1 MKVGKTILIV
11 GATGFIGQRLIRD
24 FDSQDFVIKAA
35 VRVKKDGL
43 PRCAEQI
50 IIGDLLESPSWQ
62 SALQNLDTVIQLASK
77 TSVDKHP
84 TAQTLYV
91 LSRLNVDETRRL
103 AQAAVQAG
111 VRRFI
116 FVSSVKVL
124 AERSVTPFT
133 ETMQPAP
140 EDAYGHTKW
149 GAEQALLEISSES
162 EMDTVIIRPP
172 MVYGPGAKGNIE
184 SLARLVKTGLPLPL
198 GGIEN
203 KRSVCA
209 VGNLSDFI
217 QTAISHPGAANE
229 TFLVAD
235 DARLSTSALIRLIA
249 VASGKRARLFPL
261 PPQLIQGVLR
271 AVGKASM
278 ADRIYGDLEVDTS
291 KARDVLN
298 WRPRQTTGE
307 GVEEMV
313 G

>member
-1 MKVGKTILIV
+1 MSKPLLIT
-11 GATGFIGQRLIRD
+11 GATGFIGRRLVSDLLSNGAQIH
-24 FDSQDFVIKAA
+24 AA
-35 VRVKKDGL
+35 VRSINDRL
-43 PRCAEQI
+43 PPLVDQI
-50 IIGDLLESPSWQ
+50 IVRD
-62 SALQNLDTVIQLASK
+62 LASGPDWSEALCDID
-77 TSVDKHP
+77 TIVHLAAITRTGSQEL
-84 TAQTLYV
+84 AQVNTV
-91 LSRLNVDETRRL
+91 ETERL
-103 AQAAVQAG
+103 AQAAVKAG
-111 VRRFI
+111 VRRFLFI
-116 FVSSVKVL
+116 SSVKVL
-124 AERSVTPFT
+124 GERSITPFT
-133 ETMQPAP
+133 ETTQPAP
-140 EDAYGHTKW
+140 EDAYGHSKW
-149 GAEQALLEISSES
+149 EAEKALVEIAGES
-162 EMDTVIIRPP
+162 QMETVIIRPP
-172 MVYGPGAKGNIE
+172 MVYGPGTKGNIE

-298 WRPRQTTGE
+298 WRPRLTTGE